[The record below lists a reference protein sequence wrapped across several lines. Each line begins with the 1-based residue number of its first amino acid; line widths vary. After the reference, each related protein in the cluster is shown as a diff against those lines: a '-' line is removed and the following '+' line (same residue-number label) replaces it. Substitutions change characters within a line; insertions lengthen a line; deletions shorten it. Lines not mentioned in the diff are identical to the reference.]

1 MMQLVLSILTTDPTI
16 AEVDAS
22 RFNPPTGPVRLP
34 GKLVSIRHRPHVSV
48 EQKPQEKRPATP
60 YFNPPPSDP
69 MSMTTATAYFNPLI
83 WLHVKARFISIRP
96 WGSFPN
102 FTPVSIHSARLSCSV
117 GFNPK
122 QRPPWPQRLGISIP
136 TSLAVRLNFQSE
148 IGSSTP
154 GVWNFNPAQFTGSR
168 SQFFNPGGS
177 IP

>member
-60 YFNPPPSDP
+60 YFNP
-69 MSMTTATAYFNPLI
+69 LI
-83 WLHVKARFISIRP
+83 GLHVKARFISIRP